1 MTSAGQSIIYCR
13 LVSHYLC
20 TNKEL
25 HVNSVNSKTSRSIN
39 GVRGGD
45 VGSNIELFV
54 VGQHQLSCR
63 PSCFN
68 LRGSRTTMEEWSTSR
83 DLNDSISTDKW
94 HSPSKLLRVIQS
106 LLIKHELFSRVL
118 SCIISATLKVFS
130 ESLRALVNP
139 SINERIPG
147 YSKQL

>member
-1 MTSAGQSIIYCR
+1 MWRARANRLYCR

-68 LRGSRTTMEEWSTSR
+68 LGSRTTMEEWSTSR

-118 SCIISATLKVFS
+118 SCMISATLKAFFFW
-130 ESLRALVNP
+130 
-139 SINERIPG
+139 IT
-147 YSKQL
+147 